1 MKKGTG
7 KLALEP
13 TLSQNKVKS
22 FLRSKYRK
30 HKSDSTVAKY
40 GFALAQFQ
48 TFILQ
53 KHPKQTLESILPL
66 LSEKKIPLYP
76 LLNGFI
82 QYLEDQKLSPKS
94 IIDYV
99 GGVKSY
105 LLFESE
111 YEVDLTRFKDRVTLP
126 SLNTEHE
133 KAIDATVIR
142 NILNSCNNRRLKAF
156 LYLLATSGLR
166 AMEAISLRIQDVELS
181 ARGPSVIHVRR
192 EYSKTRRPR
201 TVFITAEATVFLKQ
215 WLDYKYRNKTRR
227 KDHIIFSYSAE
238 SELGSIYTKL
248 NDGFNKIL
256 ETLKLDERKEGML
269 RRRITF
275 HSFRRFVKTTISDQV
290 GSDFADYILGHKRD
304 MGYYTKTEEGNI
316 ENYKKV
322 MSYLTFTDYSALE
335 SHGRSMEAKL
345 EQEHI
350 EIGETKRQFEELKM
364 KYEMDT
370 KQKNDQIL
378 ALQDQIEHSVD
389 TSFKRMR
396 EEHERQIR
404 QQKAERERFL
414 ERIRVRQAQERKA
427 REKK

>member
-53 KHPKQTLESILPL
+53 KHPKQTVESILPL

-82 QYLEDQKLSPKS
+82 QYLEDQDLSPKS

-111 YEVDLTRFKDRVTLP
+111 YEIDLTRFKDRVTLP

-156 LYLLATSGLR
+156 LYVLATSGLR

-181 ARGPSVIHVRR
+181 TKGPSVIHVRR

-201 TVFITAEATVFLKQ
+201 TVFITSEATVFLKQ
-215 WLDYKYRNKTRR
+215 WLDYKYRKVRR
-227 KDHIIFSYSAE
+227 KKDDIIFSYTGE

-248 NDGFNKIL
+248 NAGFNRIL
-256 ETLKLDERKEGML
+256 EALKLDERKEGML

-275 HSFRRFVKTTISDQV
+275 HSFRRFVKTTMSDQV

-304 MGYYTKTEEGNI
+304 MGYYTKTEKDSI
-316 ENYKKV
+316 ANYKKA
-322 MSYLTFTDYSALE
+322 MPYLTFTDYSALE
-335 SHGRSMEAKL
+335 TRGKSIEDKL
-345 EQEHI
+345 EQKDSEMV
-350 EIGETKRQFEELKM
+350 ELRKQNEELQDRI
-364 KYEMDT
+364 ED
-370 KQKNDQIL
+370 L
-378 ALQDQIEHSVD
+378 ERRALDPE
-389 TSFKRMR
+389 TY
-396 EEHERQIR
+396 
-404 QQKAERERFL
+404 QKA
-414 ERIRVRQAQERKA
+414 QEAIGLLYKFRDKGVI
-427 REKK
+427 